1 MGDYADERGYA
12 RIGRILV
19 DSAPPPPLRVDPSP
33 SRVSAFLITRA
44 YSRLSRMP
52 TEQRGWGGYSWIA
65 HLLPPPRRSASFACI
80 RVPHHP
86 CILPTEPD
94 AHGTTRMG
102 RILVDSAPPPPP
114 PRRSASFACIRV
126 PPHPCL
132 LPDAPDAPGT
142 TRLGRILVDSVP
154 PHPPPRRSASFACI
168 HVPHHP
174 CILPTEPDAHGATR
188 MGRILVDSA
197 PPPPSA
203 SIRVLRVYPR
213 SASLIA
219 TRTNLGCLL
228 LFPLFANHQH
238 FVL

>member
-154 PHPPPRRSASFACI
+154 PPPLRVDPRPSRVSTCLITRAYSRLSRMPTEQRGWGGYSWIAHLLPPPHRSASFACI
-168 HVPHHP
+168 RVP
-174 CILPTEPDAHGATR
+174 
-188 MGRILVDSA
+188 
-197 PPPPSA
+197 
-203 SIRVLRVYPR
+203 LR
-213 SASLIA
+213 
-219 TRTNLGCLL
+219 
-228 LFPLFANHQH
+228 
-238 FVL
+238 